1 MITMFFLI
9 ILFLNL
15 STILVYYGLKS
26 QRETI
31 KIVFFFIYQKADTPD
46 ILLFLLYLFS
56 KSIHHTWFS
65 YHLKPDI
72 KTIPTIGITLPYD
85 IY

>member
-1 MITMFFLI
+1 MITMMFDNPLFEFGYHSFL
-9 ILFLNL
+9 LRLEVSKGDYKN
-15 STILVYYGLKS
+15 S
-26 QRETI
+26 
-31 KIVFFFIYQKADTPD
+31 FFFIYQKADTPD